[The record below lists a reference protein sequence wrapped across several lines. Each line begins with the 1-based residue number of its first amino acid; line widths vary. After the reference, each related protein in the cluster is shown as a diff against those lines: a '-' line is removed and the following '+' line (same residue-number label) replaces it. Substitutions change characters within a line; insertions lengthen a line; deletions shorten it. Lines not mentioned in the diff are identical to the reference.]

1 MNFSNTKRYQQSV
14 LHFSKWRNTN
24 YAAFISIGRVVH
36 IGKLE
41 ISIAEWI
48 GNVVELVE
56 NLLFSCEEKESDNED
71 DDFSELNS
79 ITGSAQLN
87 LLNIQNNYSIESV
100 ACLQGP
106 DTFFKNN
113 KIKVKLPLIGDFL
126 RLAVFF

>member
-1 MNFSNTKRYQQSV
+1 MNFSNTKRYQQNV
-14 LHFSKWRNTN
+14 LHFRKWRNTN

-41 ISIAEWI
+41 VSIAEWI

-56 NLLFSCEEKESDNED
+56 NLLFRCEEKESDNED
-71 DDFSELNS
+71 DDLSDLDGILGSER
-79 ITGSAQLN
+79 LN
-87 LLNIQNNYSIESV
+87 LLNIQNNYIIESET
-100 ACLQGP
+100 CFQSQ
-106 DTFFKNN
+106 DSFFKNN